1 VCAGRESGGRARGF
15 HTTLGY
21 LRLRGGIGIVGA
33 GSDKRGVSP
42 APRILLLAALLLALV
57 VPSAASAAGGGAQR
71 SARLSSLESDVLLS
85 LNVTRA
91 AHGLGPLRISPGLC
105 VAARQHSQE
114 MARLGYFAH
123 DSANGG
129 SFDARIARSYPFGA
143 AFVHWTVGENLVWE
157 TSGLDASEA
166 LRLWMGSPEHRRNI
180 LDPGW
185 TEAGISAVQAAA
197 APGVYGGDDVTIIT
211 TDFGSRS

>member
-1 VCAGRESGGRARGF
+1 MAGAD
-15 HTTLGY
+15 
-21 LRLRGGIGIVGA
+21 
-33 GSDKRGVSP
+33 SDRRHVAPG
-42 APRILLLAALLLALV
+42 PRIFLLTALLLALV
-57 VPSAASAAGGGAQR
+57 VPSAASAAGGGALC
-71 SARLSSLESDVLLS
+71 SARLSSLESDVLVS

-91 AHGLGPLRISPGLC
+91 AHGLRSLRISPGLC
-105 VAARQHSQE
+105 IAARQHSQE

-143 AFVHWTVGENLVWE
+143 TFMHWAVGENLVWE

-166 LRLWMGSPEHRRNI
+166 LRLWMASPEHRQNI